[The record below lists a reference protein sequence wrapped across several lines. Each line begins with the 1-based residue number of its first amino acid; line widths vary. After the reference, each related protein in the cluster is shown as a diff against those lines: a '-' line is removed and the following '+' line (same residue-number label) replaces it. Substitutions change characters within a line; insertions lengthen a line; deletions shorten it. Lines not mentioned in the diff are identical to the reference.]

1 MSEIREYTINTTSQ
15 EGQSIQTT
23 VNDNPIQLTTQ
34 VQDVPQIQ
42 SVIQDNTVTVSSVI
56 NNPFVEVTSVN
67 GMTGDVITEAEILD
81 FISNHFYK
89 KNTLISHSG
98 NLYWAK
104 QDFTSTSVFD
114 VNDWNLIEATGVSE
128 WDDIQNKPNFAA
140 VATSGS
146 YNDLSNKP
154 NLSTVATS
162 GSYNDLSNKPSIPAA
177 QIQSDWTQT
186 ITTAVDYIKN
196 KPNLA
201 TVATSGAYNDL
212 SGKPSVATTTSTGF
226 VQVGDGLSIT
236 NTGVLSTDLVTTDK
250 VNWSSIGNLTSGGL
264 RVVEYTY
271 SRSIVVGDNQFSVNA
286 SSSIPS
292 GFTAVGLVGLN
303 MSGSGYTRVIVNKN
317 FINTSNYIS
326 ISCFSNYGETSTMT
340 FTWYILCI
348 KSA

>member
-1 MSEIREYTINTTSQ
+1 MDY
-15 EGQSIQTT
+15 
-23 VNDNPIQLTTQ
+23 
-34 VQDVPQIQ
+34 PQI
-42 SVIQDNTVTVSSVI
+42 VTTIMEGLAPVSSVVDA
-56 NNPFVEVTSVN
+56 PWVSVTSVN
-67 GMTGDVITEAEILD
+67 GMTGDVITEAEILG
-81 FISNHFYK
+81 FIANKFYK
-89 KNTLISHSG
+89 ANTLISYNG

-114 VNDWNLIEATGVSE
+114 VTDWNLIEATGVSE
-128 WDDIQNKPNFAA
+128 WDDIQNKPTFAS

-154 NLSTVATS
+154 NLATVATS
-162 GSYNDLSNKPSIPAA
+162 GSYNDLSNKPLIPAA

-186 ITTAVDYIKN
+186 ITTAADYIKN

-212 SGKPSVATTTSTGF
+212 SGKPSVATTTSAGF

-236 NTGVLSTDLVTTDK
+236 DTGVLSTELVTTDK

-264 RVVEYTY
+264 RVVGYTY

-303 MSGSGYTRVIVNKN
+303 MSGAGYTRVIVNKN
-317 FINTSNYIS
+317 FINTSNSIS

>member
-1 MSEIREYTINTTSQ
+1 MEELDRIN
-15 EGQSIQTT
+15 IQTT
-23 VNDNPIQLTTQ
+23 SSEGQTLQTVINNGPINLTTQ
-34 VQDVPQIQ
+34 VSDVPQIQ
-42 SVIQDNTVTVSSVI
+42 TVIQDNIPPISSVI

-67 GMTGDVITEAEILD
+67 GMTGDVITEAEILG
-81 FISNHFYK
+81 FIANKFYK
-89 KNTLISHSG
+89 ANTLISYNG

-128 WDDIQNKPNFAA
+128 WDDIQNKPTFA
-140 VATSGS
+140 
-146 YNDLSNKP
+146 
-154 NLSTVATS
+154 TVATS
-162 GSYNDLSNKPSIPAA
+162 GSYNDLSDQPSINNGSLTIKRNNTLIGSFTANSSTNTDINITVPTKT
-177 QIQSDWTQT
+177 SELTNDSRF
-186 ITTAVDYIKN
+186 ITTLPI
-196 KPNLA
+196 
-201 TVATSGAYNDL
+201 
-212 SGKPSVATTTSTGF
+212 ATTTSTGII
-226 VQVGDGLSIT
+226 QVGDGLSIT
-236 NTGVLSTDLVTTDK
+236 NTGVLSTELVTTDK

-264 RVVEYTY
+264 KVVEYTY

-317 FINTSNYIS
+317 FIDTSNNIS
-326 ISCFSNYGETSTMT
+326 ISCFSNYSVTSTMT